1 MSEARELYRFPT
13 TFSQRQLW
21 YVQATAAETTAY
33 NIPFAFTLRG
43 VLHIAA
49 LERAVAELVARHDAL
64 RTVFEVHGEEVR
76 QVVDMGLR
84 VPLEQIDL
92 SALDADARARALADA
107 RARIACHVFDLAQ
120 PPLLVLRLL
129 KLGEREHVLLLCV
142 HHIVMDHLSVLAFG
156 RELGELYAAFRS
168 GRAPAAHSEGLQYP
182 DFAVWQA
189 EALDTAAI
197 ESRLPHWLESLA
209 GFPHQLELPTD
220 HARPPLQSFE
230 GEELR
235 VAFSADSSRALRSFA
250 QAEQQTLFTVVLA
263 GLGLLLRGYT
273 GQDRVIV
280 GCPFANRGA
289 EELEQV
295 MGLFMNLLPVGLAID
310 PQQSFSAL
318 VRDARRQMMKA
329 QGVQDTP
336 FEKIVQA
343 LGVQRDAARN
353 PLVQAWFTF
362 QDAPM
367 ALTLEGL
374 EVDSEPLPNGGAKLD
389 LSFWF
394 WDDGTQ
400 IQGLIEY
407 DSALFERARIERLAQ
422 RLEVVLM
429 QAVSAPQRPVA
440 GISLIAEAERA
451 ELDAVSRA
459 PAPARDWRSPHTVF
473 FERALSTP
481 EALVLEAC
489 DGHFTAAQL
498 AARADAIA
506 EALTARGVGAGDVVG
521 VAVGRHSDL
530 IAALLGVLRAGA
542 AWLPLD
548 PDLPAERLRYMR
560 ADSGARC
567 VLVDA
572 HSAGLFDAVDGL
584 SLASLPRTPG
594 AGFVPA
600 EESPDSLAYVIYTS
614 GSTGRPKGVRI
625 ARRAVGN
632 FLAAMAEV
640 PGFAPGQRLL
650 ALTTYAFDISVL
662 ELLLPLNAGGCVVL
676 GERALL
682 EAPGRLAEALRDQRI
697 NVFQATPSTWRL
709 LSAEA
714 WVGQPD
720 LIALTGGEAL
730 TPELAQW
737 LKPRVG
743 ALWNLYGPTETTVW
757 SSRQRIDELEPQRC
771 PIGLPIASTGLHV
784 VDAQLQ
790 RLPWGLPGELLITGA
805 GLAEGY
811 HARPELTA
819 EKFVT
824 LPETGERAYRTG
836 DIALRLASGELVHLG
851 RRDHQVKLRGYRI
864 ELGEIEAVLCA
875 HPQVEAAAL
884 AVHGDEEDQR
894 LLAWIVA
901 GAAVAPS
908 AVELRAY
915 LAARLPAY
923 MLPQQFSFLPALPL
937 LPNGKLDR
945 AQLPL
950 PLQSSGS
957 QALGVAG
964 SNPNPEAN
972 PSPTPEPSAAAAT
985 VLQIARELLG
995 SPEVHL
1001 SDNFFEAGG
1010 HSLLALTLAMRL
1022 EKALGVKLSL
1032 LAIAQSS
1039 LGALAL
1045 QVEATEFGDLPTPAA
1060 AETQRS
1066 QRLSARVARLFGFSR

>member
-1 MSEARELYRFPT
+1 MPEAPALYRFPT

-21 YVQATAAETTAY
+21 YVQATAPGNTAY

-43 VLHIAA
+43 ALDVPA

-76 QVVDMGLR
+76 QVVDMGLT
-84 VPLEQIDL
+84 VPIEHIDL
-92 SALDADARARALADA
+92 SALAPAARAQALAEQ
-107 RARIACHVFDLAQ
+107 RARVACHVFDLAR

-129 KLGEREHVLLLCV
+129 KLGDAEHVLLLCV

-156 RELGELYAAFRS
+156 RELSTLYADYRC
-168 GRAPAAHSEGLQYP
+168 GRTPGPPAEGLQYP
-182 DFAVWQA
+182 DYAVWQA

-197 ESRLPHWLESLA
+197 ESRLPHWIESLA

-220 HARPPLQSFE
+220 QPRPPLQSFE

-235 VAFSADSSRALRSFA
+235 VALSPELSRALRVFA

-263 GLGLLLRGYT
+263 GLGLLLRGHT

-310 PQQSFSAL
+310 PQQGFSAL

-353 PLVQAWFTF
+353 PLVQAWYTF

-367 ALTLEGL
+367 ALALEGL

-394 WDDGTQ
+394 WDDGAR
-400 IQGLIEY
+400 IRGLIEF
-407 DSALFERARIERLAQ
+407 DSALFERTSIERLAL
-422 RLEVVLM
+422 RLESALM
-429 QAVSAPQRPVA
+429 QAVRAPQRPVA
-440 GISLIAEAERA
+440 EISLIADSERA
-451 ELDAVSRA
+451 ELDAMSVAAAPSRGGC
-459 PAPARDWRSPHTVF
+459 SPHAAF
-473 FERALSTP
+473 FERARREPDES
-481 EALVLEAC
+481 VLEAA
-489 DGHFTAAQL
+489 DGRFTAGQL

-506 EALTARGVGAGDVVG
+506 EALVARGIGPGDIVG
-521 VAVGRHSDL
+521 VALARRSDL
-530 IAALLGVLRAGA
+530 VAALLGVLRAGA

-548 PDLPAERLRYMR
+548 PELPLERLRFMR
-560 ADSGARC
+560 EDAGARC

-572 HSAGLFDAVDGL
+572 DSAGLFEAGDRVNVAML
-584 SLASLPRTPG
+584 SPAPCM
-594 AGFVPA
+594 GFQPA
-600 EESPDSLAYVIYTS
+600 DENPDSLAYVIYTS
-614 GSTGRPKGVRI
+614 GSTGKPKGVRI
-625 ARRAVGN
+625 PRRAVGN
-632 FLAAMAEV
+632 FLAAMADA

-662 ELLLPLNAGGCVVL
+662 ELLLPLAAGGCVVL

-682 EAPGRLAEALRDQRI
+682 EAPGRLAAALQEQRI
-697 NVFQATPSTWRL
+697 DVFQATPSTWRL
-709 LSAEA
+709 LRAQGWS
-714 WVGQPD
+714 GQPE
-720 LIALTGGEAL
+720 LVALTGGEAL
-730 TPELAQW
+730 TPELARW
-737 LKPRVG
+737 LLPRVG

-757 SSRQRIDELEPQRC
+757 SSLQRIDASEPQRC
-771 PIGLPIASTGLHV
+771 PIGRPIARTGLHV
-784 VDAQLQ
+784 VDTQLQ
-790 RLPWGLPGELLITGA
+790 RLPCGLPGELVITGA

-811 HARPELTA
+811 HQRAELTA

-836 DIALRLASGELVHLG
+836 DLALRLGNGELLHLG

-864 ELGEIEAVLCA
+864 ELGEIEAALCA
-875 HPQVEAAAL
+875 HPQVEAAAVG
-884 AVHGDEEDQR
+884 VHGGEDDQR
-894 LLAWIVA
+894 LLAWIVNA
-901 GAAVAPS
+901 ESAPTAA
-908 AVELRAY
+908 ELRAH
-915 LAARLPAY
+915 LSTQLPAY
-923 MLPQQFSFLPALPL
+923 MLPQHFLSLAALPL
-937 LPNGKLDR
+937 LSNGKLDR
-945 AQLPL
+945 AKLP
-950 PLQSSGS
+950 PPVAADGSAEPS
-957 QALGVAG
+957 QAGAASVAL
-964 SNPNPEAN
+964 
-972 PSPTPEPSAAAAT
+972 SPATAA

-995 SPEVHL
+995 SEQVYPG
-1001 SDNFFEAGG
+1001 DNFFEAGG
-1010 HSLLALTLAMRL
+1010 HSLLALTLATRI
-1022 EKALGVKLSL
+1022 EKSMGVKLSL

-1039 LGALAL
+1039 LGALAA
-1045 QVEATEFGDLPTPAA
+1045 QIESAGQGEAASPVG
-1060 AETQRS
+1060 AEAQRA
-1066 QRLSARVARLFGFSR
+1066 QRLGARVARLFGFGR

>member
-1 MSEARELYRFPT
+1 MSEVRALYRFPT

-21 YVQATAAETTAY
+21 YVQATAPETSAY

-43 VLHIAA
+43 ALDVAA

-76 QVVDMGLR
+76 QVVDMDQQ
-84 VPLEQIDL
+84 VPVEHIDL
-92 SALDADARARALADA
+92 SALDAESRALKLAEQ
-107 RARIACHVFDLAQ
+107 RARIACHVFDLAR

-129 KLGEREHVLLLCV
+129 KLAEREYVLLLCV

-156 RELGELYAAFRS
+156 RELSALYADFRA
-168 GRAPAAHSEGLQYP
+168 GRTPPAPEEGLQYP
-182 DFAVWQA
+182 DYAVWQA

-197 ESRLPHWLESLA
+197 ESRLPHWVESLA
-209 GFPHQLELPTD
+209 NFPHQLELPTD
-220 HARPPLQSFE
+220 HPRPPLQSFE

-235 VAFSADSSRALRSFA
+235 VALSADASHALRSFA

-310 PQQSFSAL
+310 PEQGFSAL

-353 PLVQAWFTF
+353 PLVQTWFTF

-367 ALTLEGL
+367 ALTLDGL

-394 WDDGTQ
+394 WDDGVR

-407 DSALFERARIERLAQ
+407 DCALFERASIERLAQ
-422 RLEVVLM
+422 RLEGVLV
-429 QAVSAPQRPVA
+429 QAVAAPQRPVA
-440 GISLIAEAERA
+440 AISLIADAERA
-451 ELDAVSRA
+451 ELDAVSSA
-459 PAPARDWRSPHTVF
+459 PAPSRDWGSPHAAF
-473 FERALSTP
+473 FERAARTP
-481 EALVLEAC
+481 DDLVLEAA
-489 DGHFTAAQL
+489 DGRFTGAQL

-506 EALTARGVGAGDVVG
+506 EALVARGVGAGDIVG
-521 VAVGRHSDL
+521 VALARRSDL
-530 IAALLGVLRAGA
+530 VAALLGVLRAGA

-548 PDLPAERLRYMR
+548 PDLPVERLHYMR
-560 ADSGARC
+560 EDAGARC

-572 HSAGLFDAVDGL
+572 DSAGLFAAAESVSVDT
-584 SLASLPRTPG
+584 LPRAPS
-594 AGFVPA
+594 AGFAPA
-600 EESPDSLAYVIYTS
+600 AEAPDSLAYVIYTS
-614 GSTGRPKGVRI
+614 GSTGKPKGVRI
-625 ARRAVGN
+625 PRRAVGN
-632 FLAAMAEV
+632 FLASMAEA

-662 ELLLPLNAGGCVVL
+662 ELLLPLATGGCVVL

-682 EAPGRLAEALRDQRI
+682 EAPGRLAEALQVLRI
-697 NVFQATPSTWRL
+697 DVFQATPSTWRL
-709 LSAEA
+709 LRAEG
-714 WVGQPD
+714 WPGQAG
-720 LIALTGGEAL
+720 LVAFTGGEAL

-737 LKPRVG
+737 LRPRVG

-757 SSRQRIDELEPQRC
+757 SSLQRIDASEPQRC
-771 PIGLPIASTGLHV
+771 PIGRPLANTGLHI
-784 VDAQLQ
+784 VDAHLQ
-790 RLPWGLPGELLITGA
+790 RLPSGLAGELLITGA

-811 HARPELTA
+811 HARAELTA

-836 DIALRLASGELVHLG
+836 DLALRVRSGELLHLG

-864 ELGEIEAVLCA
+864 ELGEIEAALCA
-875 HPQVEAAAL
+875 HPQIESAVVG
-884 AVHGDEEDQR
+884 VHGGVDDQR
-894 LLAWIVA
+894 LLAWIV
-901 GAAVAPS
+901 GTESAPS
-908 AVELRAY
+908 ATELRAH
-915 LAARLPAY
+915 LATQLPAY
-923 MLPQQFSFLPALPL
+923 MLPQHFLSLPALPL

-945 AQLPL
+945 ARLPL
-950 PLQSSGS
+950 PAAAGGS
-957 QALGVAG
+957 AG
-964 SNPNPEAN
+964 
-972 PSPTPEPSAAAAT
+972 EPSVPAAATALSPAAAA

-995 SPEVHL
+995 SEHVYAG
-1001 SDNFFEAGG
+1001 DNFFEAGG
-1010 HSLLALTLAMRL
+1010 HSLLALTLATRI
-1022 EKALGVKLSL
+1022 EKTLGVKLSL

-1039 LGALAL
+1039 LGALAA
-1045 QVEATEFGDLPTPAA
+1045 QIESTGQGEAPSSSDADA
-1060 AETQRS
+1060 QRS
-1066 QRLSARVARLFGFSR
+1066 QRLGSRVARLFGFGR